1 MTAEIRTETVSSFD
15 GAALAVHSI
24 GEGRPVLLLHGLF
37 SEAQTNWIK
46 FGHAEAMAAQGY
58 RVIMPDFR
66 AHGQSAAPTDASAYP
81 SDVLVRDTE
90 HLISH
95 FGLDDFDIGGFSLGA
110 RTTARL
116 LGKGLKPGK
125 AILSGMGLE
134 GLSGWG
140 KRRTFFADA
149 LAAYETSKRGDPH
162 WMAIQFMKTQK
173 VDRVAMAHLLDS
185 IPEAAIDDFSTI
197 QTPVLVLCGRDDRDN
212 GSPEAL
218 TEKLPNGTLEWIE
231 GTHMSCVTKPELGTA
246 MARFL
251 AA

>member
-1 MTAEIRTETVSSFD
+1 MTVQITTETIPSFD
-15 GAALAVHSI
+15 GVQLAVHSA

-46 FGHAEAMAAQGY
+46 FGHAEAISAAGF
-58 RVIMPDFR
+58 RAIMPDFR
-66 AHGQSAAPTDASAYP
+66 AHGQSAAPTDAQSYP
-81 SDVLVRDTE
+81 KDVLVRDTE
-90 HLISH
+90 HLIAH
-95 FGLDDFDIGGFSLGA
+95 YGLEDFDIGGFSLGA

-116 LGKGLKPGK
+116 LGKGLTPSK

-140 KRRTFFADA
+140 KRRTFFTDA
-149 LAAYETSKRGDPH
+149 LAAYDSAKRGDPH

-173 VDRVAMAHLLDS
+173 VDRAAMGHLLAS
-185 IPEAAIDDFSTI
+185 IPEAAIEDFAEI
-197 QTPVLVLCGRDDRDN
+197 DTPVLVLCGRGDRDN
-212 GSPEAL
+212 GSPQAL
-218 TEKLPNGTLEWIE
+218 TDALPNATLEWIE
-231 GTHMSCVTKPELGTA
+231 GTHMSCVTKPELGEA

>member
-1 MTAEIRTETVSSFD
+1 MTMTATTETVPSFD
-15 GAALAVHSI
+15 GTALAVHSM

-37 SEAQTNWIK
+37 SEAQTNWIR
-46 FGHAEAMAAQGY
+46 FGHAEKLAADGF

-66 AHGQSAAPTDASAYP
+66 AHGESAAPPEEEAYP
-81 SDVLVRDTE
+81 EDVLVRDTE
-90 HLISH
+90 HLIAH
-95 FGLDDFDIGGFSLGA
+95 YGLDDFDIGGFSLGA

-140 KRRTFFADA
+140 KRRTFFVDA
-149 LAAYETSKRGDPH
+149 LAVYETAKRGDPH

-173 VDRVAMAHLLDS
+173 LDRGAMRHLLAS
-185 IPEAAIDDFSTI
+185 IPEAAIDDFSDI
-197 QTPVLVLCGRDDRDN
+197 DTPVQVLCGRDDRDN

-218 TEKLPNGTLEWIE
+218 AERLPNSTLEWIP
-231 GTHMSCVTKPELGTA
+231 GTHMSCVTKPELGEA

>member
-1 MTAEIRTETVSSFD
+1 MTMTATTETVPSFA
-15 GAALAVHSI
+15 GTALAVHSM

-37 SEAQTNWIK
+37 SEAQTNWIR
-46 FGHAEAMAAQGY
+46 FGHAEKLAADGF

-66 AHGQSAAPTDASAYP
+66 AHGESAAPPEEEAYP
-81 SDVLVRDTE
+81 EDVLVRDTE
-90 HLISH
+90 HLIAH
-95 FGLDDFDIGGFSLGA
+95 YGLDDFDIGGFSLGA

-140 KRRTFFADA
+140 KRRTFFVDA
-149 LAAYETSKRGDPH
+149 LAVYETAKRGDPH

-173 VDRVAMAHLLDS
+173 LDRGAMRHLLAS
-185 IPEAAIDDFSTI
+185 IPEAAIDDFSDI
-197 QTPVLVLCGRDDRDN
+197 DTPVQVLCGRDDRDN

-218 TEKLPNGTLEWIE
+218 AERLPNSTLEWIP
-231 GTHMSCVTKPELGTA
+231 GTHMSCVTKPELGEA